1 MEMLRRGYSVY
12 VGRVGNL
19 EVDFICEKVGQRIY
33 LQVSYLLASEETIE
47 REFGSL
53 LEVDDNFPKY
63 VLSMDR
69 FDMSR
74 KGIIRKYLPEFLLE
88 DFQ

>member
-1 MEMLRRGYSVY
+1 M
-12 VGRVGNL
+12 
-19 EVDFICEKVGQRIY
+19 DFICEKVGQRIY

-63 VLSMDR
+63 VLSMNR

-74 KGIIRKYLPEFLLE
+74 KGIIHKYLPEFLLE